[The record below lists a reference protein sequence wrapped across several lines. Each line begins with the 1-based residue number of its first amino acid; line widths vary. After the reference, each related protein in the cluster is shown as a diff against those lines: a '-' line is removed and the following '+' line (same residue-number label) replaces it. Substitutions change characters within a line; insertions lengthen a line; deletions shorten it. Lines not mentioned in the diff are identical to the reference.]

1 MNERMNERVSKCG
14 IVDRSRMIS
23 THGAHTQEACHTNPC
38 YWTTYDDMTG
48 PVAELEMTLSLHSEP
63 AQDQRRATNA
73 GFVWLK
79 AFGRHELRRSEAKR
93 S

>member
-1 MNERMNERVSKCG
+1 MRHRGSQQNDQHAWRAYTGSLPHKSVLL
-14 IVDRSRMIS
+14 
-23 THGAHTQEACHTNPC
+23 
-38 YWTTYDDMTG
+38 DDMTG